1 MFEAREIAEQ
11 FVASLRY
18 VIETVA
24 DRDANL
30 GSQLRRAAISTAL
43 NTSEGGRR
51 TGRDRKSRFR
61 IAAGECD
68 EAMSAV
74 RIAIALGW
82 VEPAAAA
89 PADALADRLRAMLW
103 RLCHPRQ

>member
-1 MFEAREIAEQ
+1 MFEARDIAEQ

-18 VIETVA
+18 TIEVVA

-30 GSQLRRAAISTAL
+30 GSQLRRAAISAAL

-51 TGRDRKSRFR
+51 TGADRKNRFR

-68 EAMSAV
+68 EAMTAV
-74 RIAIALGW
+74 RIAVALGW
-82 VEPAAAA
+82 VDPAAAA
-89 PADALADRLRAMLW
+89 TADALADRLRAMLW
-103 RLCHPRQ
+103 RLCNPRR

>member
-18 VIETVA
+18 NIETVA

-74 RIAIALGW
+74 RVAIALGW
-82 VEPAAAA
+82 VDPIATA

-103 RLCHPRQ
+103 RLCHPRP

>member
-1 MFEAREIAEQ
+1 MFEARNVAEE
-11 FVASLRY
+11 FVGSLRY
-18 VIETVA
+18 IIETVA

-30 GSQLRRAAISTAL
+30 GSQLRRAAISAAL

-51 TGRDRKSRFR
+51 SDRDRKSRYR

-74 RIAIALGW
+74 RVAIALGW
-82 VEPAAAA
+82 VDAADAVA
-89 PADALADRLRAMLW
+89 ADALADRLRAMLW
-103 RLCHPRQ
+103 RLCHPRP

>member
-1 MFEAREIAEQ
+1 MFEARNVAEE
-11 FVASLRY
+11 FVGSLRGI
-18 VIETVA
+18 IETVA

-30 GSQLRRAAISTAL
+30 GSQLRRAAISAAL

-51 TGRDRKSRFR
+51 EGRDRKSRFR

-74 RIAIALGW
+74 RIAVALGW
-82 VEPAAAA
+82 IEPAAAA
-89 PADALADRLRAMLW
+89 RADVLADRLRAMLW
-103 RLCHPRQ
+103 RMCHPRQ

>member
-82 VEPAAAA
+82 IEPSTAA

-103 RLCHPRQ
+103 RLCHPRP